1 MATTLDETRRLNIDN
16 KIRKRDHADLGWKA
30 WIQADKMSCT
40 WVTTCPKEHSVLNA
54 RHFPV
59 AAQTYFGVRQ
69 TCLVG
74 FIGQKIRQ
82 KVGRR
87 MSVRGTKCDAFG
99 KTW

>member
-1 MATTLDETRRLNIDN
+1 MATLDETRRMKVDIE
-16 KIRKRDHADLGWKA
+16 IRRRDQTNFGRKA
-30 WIQADKMSCT
+30 WIHAVRRSST
-40 WVTTCPKEHSVLNA
+40 WVTTCPKEHNALNA

-59 AAQTYFGVRQ
+59 SAQTYFGVRQ